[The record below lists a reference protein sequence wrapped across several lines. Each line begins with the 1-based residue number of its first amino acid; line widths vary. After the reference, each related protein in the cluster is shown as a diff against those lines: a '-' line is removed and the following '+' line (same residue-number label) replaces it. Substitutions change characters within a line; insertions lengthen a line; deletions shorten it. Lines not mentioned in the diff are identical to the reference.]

1 MGEVK
6 AFMLMLA
13 IGNVTYAI
21 LMAGYA
27 RTGAPDASMKVWTWA
42 KLVEGAAFFAFWL
55 RPDMPSAVGALVSNG
70 LLIAAAVGEA
80 MAYCMFLGY
89 QWKSRLYVV
98 AVLCELLLFVAV
110 VGGTSLPQLAV
121 LMSLIIA
128 GISGASAF
136 IMFGAKPR
144 FDLLRCIIGAP
155 NLMIS
160 VAFFWRAYVAF
171 SGGRLTVFSSSPA
184 QTMIYIGAYFLLTVN
199 GFGFLLLCKQKDER
213 SLRELAT
220 KDNLTGLV
228 NRHAFLSRAE
238 QAHALA
244 KRLRQPLALLMIDI
258 DHFKQLNDRY
268 GHTSGDT
275 ALRAFAQAGQTGL
288 RKNDLFG
295 RLGGEEF
302 AVLLPA
308 ADLGQAMD
316 AAERLRL
323 AVSAVSLDADGENH
337 SITVSIGVTEV
348 SNDEMVSAAL
358 ARADKVLYVAKR
370 NGRNRV
376 EADVSIAAPFSANGA
391 WPSSSP
397 GRA

>member
-1 MGEVK
+1 
-6 AFMLMLA
+6 
-13 IGNVTYAI
+13 
-21 LMAGYA
+21 
-27 RTGAPDASMKVWTWA
+27 
-42 KLVEGAAFFAFWL
+42 
-55 RPDMPSAVGALVSNG
+55 
-70 LLIAAAVGEA
+70 
-80 MAYCMFLGY
+80 
-89 QWKSRLYVV
+89 
-98 AVLCELLLFVAV
+98 VAV

-136 IMFGAKPR
+136 IMFGARPR

-155 NLMIS
+155 NLMVS

-268 GHTSGDT
+268 GHTSGDA
-275 ALRAFAQAGQTGL
+275 ALRAFAQAGQAGL

-337 SITVSIGVTEV
+337 SITVSIGVAEV

-376 EADVSIAAPFSANGA
+376 EADVSIAAPFSANGVA
-391 WPSSSP
+391 TAAMSTSVGS
-397 GRA
+397 